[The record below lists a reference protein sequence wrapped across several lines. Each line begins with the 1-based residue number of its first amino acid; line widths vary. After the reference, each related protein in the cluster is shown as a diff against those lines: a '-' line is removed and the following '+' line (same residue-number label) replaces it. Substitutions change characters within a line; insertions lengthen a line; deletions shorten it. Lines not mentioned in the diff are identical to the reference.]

1 MTRDEPPQVGV
12 GVAVLD
18 GGRILLVRRKREP
31 GRGLW
36 AIPGGKVRRGEP
48 LREAA
53 VREVREETGLEVA
66 IGETVWVG
74 EHLSDNYHIVLIDFL
89 GSVTGGELRPGDD
102 ASEAVWVPL
111 DQADQLPLTSTM
123 YDLIETL
130 RS

>member
-18 GGRILLVRRKREP
+18 GGRILLVLRKREP

-36 AIPGGKVRRGEP
+36 AVPGGKVRRGEA

-53 VREVREETGLEVA
+53 AREVREETGLEVA

-74 EHLSDNYHIVLIDFL
+74 EHLSDNFHIVLIDFL

-102 ASEAVWVPL
+102 AAEAVWVPL

>member
-1 MTRDEPPQVGV
+1 M
-12 GVAVLD
+12 D
-18 GGRILLVRRKREP
+18 GDRILLVRRKREP
-31 GRGLW
+31 ARGLW
-36 AIPGGKVRRGEP
+36 AVPGGKVRRGEP
-48 LREAA
+48 LRKAA

-66 IGETVWVG
+66 IGEMVWVG
-74 EHLSDNYHIVLIDFL
+74 EHLSDNFHIVLIDFL

-102 ASEAVWVPL
+102 AAEAVWVPL